1 MNICGV
7 LVQAEP
13 SRQAEVL
20 AALGQ
25 IAGVEVH
32 AAGEGGRI
40 VVTAED
46 TDGSPALNALER
58 IHRLGGVI
66 AASLVYHH
74 FEPLDLEP
82 DRF

>member
-25 IAGVEVH
+25 IAGVDVH
-32 AAGEGGRI
+32 AVGEGGRI

-46 TDGSPALNALER
+46 TDGSPALHALEQ

-74 FEPLDLEP
+74 FEPLGLEP
-82 DRF
+82 VRS